1 MKKLLIIFLIFF
13 FISPVQ
19 YAFSQTMLLQ
29 AGVSLSDQVP
39 KGFFGSWKITST
51 ISYSNNKKIFN
62 EVTTDYWNLS
72 KVADV
77 ITLENPQSGA
87 SASVTIEEVKGNQ
100 IKFRHVIRN
109 YNTKMTEMPALTLN
123 GENFYGTDKIIIE
136 KYKYGQKISTDI
148 VVYNIKAQKISGN
161 SATAIFSNKI

>member
-1 MKKLLIIFLIFF
+1 MKKFLIMLLIFF

-39 KGFFGSWKITST
+39 KGFFGSWKIPST

-148 VVYNIKAQKISGN
+148 VVYNIKAQKI
-161 SATAIFSNKI
+161 